1 MNSFKMYLS
10 RKYKNVPIK
19 KVGLA
24 QNKKKTFIH
33 EPIKKKHLNIKKK
46 TAIILK

>member
-1 MNSFKMYLS
+1 MEKQVFEKLRYKMNSFKMYLS

-24 QNKKKTFIH
+24 QNKKKLLFMN
-33 EPIKKKHLNIKKK
+33 P
-46 TAIILK
+46 